1 MTIKTVHVCP
11 PIPIR
16 DYDWQAYDTDHY
28 DPEDPDRFTGWG
40 RTEAEAIADLLSQLE
55 VSDDR

>member
-11 PIPIR
+11 PIPVR
-16 DYDWQAYDTDHY
+16 DCDWQAYDADTY
-28 DPEDPDRFTGWG
+28 DPETDSPVGWG

-55 VSDDR
+55 ASQ